1 MYIRIIWPF
10 SRSRMVFFFFFF
22 FTADFDAK
30 DQLSNCDF
38 INDFIL
44 ENKNGQYAF
53 MMDFI
58 KSWAIILYIHSLCV
72 SLLAQG
78 MQPYRAGDFEGLK
91 PLVEH

>member
-1 MYIRIIWPF
+1 
-10 SRSRMVFFFFFF
+10 
-22 FTADFDAK
+22 
-30 DQLSNCDF
+30 
-38 INDFIL
+38 
-44 ENKNGQYAF
+44 